1 MLGQLRMPDFTRD
14 EWDDMQEG
22 WEPIVPWDETCAR
35 CGGLFSI
42 DNMVAEEG
50 DEWECFGCNERCND
64 KDLIAEMALRAITK
78 YLSKG

>member
-1 MLGQLRMPDFTRD
+1 MTEFGFCIHDVSYQDACAECITC
-14 EWDDMQEG
+14 E
-22 WEPIVPWDETCAR
+22 PWDETCAR

-42 DNMVAEEG
+42 NDMVAEEG

-78 YLSKG
+78 HLSKG